1 MAALL
6 LILCQHTLEDVKMG
20 KRNWEAYNVTYEAYF
35 KFFRY
40 IHQEIV
46 KEHLEIP
53 NV

>member
-35 KFFRY
+35 KFFPLHTSGNR
-40 IHQEIV
+40 ERASGDS
-46 KEHLEIP
+46 
-53 NV
+53 